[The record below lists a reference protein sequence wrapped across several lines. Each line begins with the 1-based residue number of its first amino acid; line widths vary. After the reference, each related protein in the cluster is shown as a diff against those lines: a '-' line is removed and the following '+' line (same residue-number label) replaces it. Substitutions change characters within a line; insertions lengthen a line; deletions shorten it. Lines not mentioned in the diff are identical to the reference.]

1 MRYVVAVA
9 GPPGAGK
16 TSLVGATAK
25 ILTDATM
32 ISFDSYETATER
44 PMRDIVE
51 WTRNGSS
58 YDDFVLPELSRG
70 LEKLKN
76 GEAVADPLTGLEI
89 RPRKYILFE
98 TPLGKA
104 HADTARHIDLLV
116 WIDVPLD
123 VALAR
128 KIGDFNRLFLAR
140 PGGGDAAGYVS
151 WLAKYV
157 ENYLV
162 GVRDTLQVQRER
174 VAAGADIVVDGLAP
188 LDAMAAQ
195 TAREITRKLP

>member
-16 TSLVGATAK
+16 TSLIKALAST
-25 ILTDATM
+25 LTDATT
-32 ISFDSYETATER
+32 IFFDSYETATEK
-44 PMRDIVE
+44 PMSDIVE
-51 WTRNGSS
+51 WNKNGAS
-58 YDDFVLPELSRG
+58 YDDFVLPELSSG
-70 LEKLKN
+70 LERLKS
-76 GEAVADPLTGLEI
+76 GQPVTDPASGLEI
-89 RPRKYILFE
+89 KPGKYILFE

-104 HADTARHIDLLV
+104 HADTARFIDLLV

-128 KIGDFNRLFLAR
+128 KIGDFTRLFVAR
-140 PGGGDAAGYVS
+140 HGGDDAMGYLS
-151 WLAKYV
+151 WLGNYV

-162 GVRDTLQVQRER
+162 GIRDTLQVQRER
-174 VAAGADIVVDGLAP
+174 VAAGADIVVDGLTR

-195 TAREITRKLP
+195 TAQEIARKLP

>member
-16 TSLVGATAK
+16 TSLVSAMARN
-25 ILTDATM
+25 LTDATT
-32 ISFDSYETATER
+32 IFFDSYETATER
-44 PMRDIVE
+44 PMHEIVE
-51 WTRNGSS
+51 WTRNGANF
-58 YDDFVLPELSRG
+58 DDFVIPELSRG
-70 LEKLKN
+70 LEKLKS
-76 GEAVADPLTGLEI
+76 GESVADPATGLEI
-89 RPRKYILFE
+89 KPRKYILFE
-98 TPLGKA
+98 TPFGKA

-128 KIGDFNRLFLAR
+128 KIGDFTRLFLAR
-140 PGGGDAAGYVS
+140 QGGGDAMGYVS
-151 WLAKYV
+151 WLGNYV

-162 GVRDTLQVQRER
+162 GIRDTLQVQRER
-174 VAAGADIVVDGLAP
+174 VAAGADIVVDGLAR

-195 TAREITRKLP
+195 TAREIARKLP

>member
-16 TSLVGATAK
+16 TSLIRAMAK
-25 ILTDATM
+25 NLTDATT
-32 ISFDSYETATER
+32 IFFDSYETATER
-44 PMRDIVE
+44 PMDDIVE
-51 WTRNGSS
+51 WTAGGAD
-58 YDDFVLPELSRG
+58 YDDFVLPELSRD
-70 LEKLKN
+70 LEKLKS
-76 GEAVADPLTGLEI
+76 GEPVADPASGLEI
-89 RPRKYILFE
+89 TARKYILFE

-128 KIGDFNRLFLAR
+128 KIGDFTRLFTAR
-140 PGGGDAAGYVS
+140 HGGDDAMGYIS
-151 WLAKYV
+151 WLGNYT

-162 GVRDTLQVQRER
+162 GIRDTLQVQRER
-174 VAAGADIVVDGLAP
+174 VAAGADIVVDGLAR
-188 LDAMAAQ
+188 LDVMAAQ
-195 TAREITRKLP
+195 TVQEITRKLP